1 MTAVLPEVR
10 RARGAVAAMFLTNG
24 ALIANILPRY
34 PEIKGELGLANS
46 TYGLVL
52 AAFPAGAILAGLG
65 AGALIRRFGSA
76 PLAVVGTILTALGL
90 IAASWAPVAAA
101 LALALLVAGACDAI
115 TDVAQNAHGLRVQ
128 RGYGRSIINSFHA
141 VWSIGAVLGGS
152 MAAAAIALEVP
163 LRAHLAVSG
172 TLFAA
177 TALVALRFALP
188 GKDPENPAS
197 AVGADGAPGAAD
209 AASAAEAAGTAGAA
223 TSAPV
228 MRPGRGRTAFLLGAL
243 VVIAI
248 GGTLVEDSGN
258 SWATLYLSRD
268 LGAPAAIAA
277 TGFIALVGAQF
288 VGRLLGDT
296 LVDRF
301 GQRTV
306 ARAGGGV
313 IAVGMATAL
322 AVPSVPGTI
331 AGFALAGLGSA
342 TLVPAAMQEA
352 DDLPGLRHGTGLTV
366 VSWLMRLGFLVS
378 PPLVGLIADHA
389 GLRTG
394 LLVLPVAGILVL
406 VFSGVLSGR
415 RRGAHQESEQ
425 VSTAV

>member
-223 TSAPV
+223 TSARV

-306 ARAGGGV
+306 ARAGGGI